1 MSKETIYKYLREGGL
16 SHNGACAMMGN
27 MYCESLLK
35 SDNVQDGFGYTD
47 EAYTYQVD
55 NKIITKAKFMTDA
68 IGYGLCQWTYWSRK
82 EELWN
87 RTVGQH
93 ESVSDEYIQCLFC
106 IVELKRDYSNLYTY
120 LCGDCDLY
128 TATSRICTE
137 FERPAVNNINDRY
150 NKAKEYDRDFAKDS
164 DPSSGGV
171 PTPNPPQST
180 DSVEITVR
188 VLRKG
193 DVGRDVFMLQTGLT
207 DMGIECGVPDGDF
220 GRLTEA
226 GVNDLKESIGLPTDG
241 VADGDVWQILF
252 Q

>member
-16 SHNGACAMMGN
+16 SHTGACAMMGN

-35 SDNVQDGFGYTD
+35 SDNVQDGMGYDDKTYTD
-47 EAYTYQVD
+47 AVNSGT
-55 NKIITKAKFMTDA
+55 ITKSSFVHDA
-68 IGYGLCQWTYWSRK
+68 RGYGLCQWTYYTRK
-82 EELWN
+82 AELWN
-87 RTVGQH
+87 LTVGYSY
-93 ESVSDEYIQCLFC
+93 SVSDESIQCELC
-106 IVELKRDYSNLYTY
+106 IRELMRDYPSLYDY

-137 FERPAVNNINDRY
+137 YERPAVNNINDRY
-150 NKAKEYDRDFAKDS
+150 NKAKEYDYDFAKDS
-164 DPSSGGV
+164 DSSSGSV
-171 PTPNPPQST
+171 PTPQPPQST

-226 GVNDLKESIGLPTDG
+226 GVNDLKESIGLPADG

>member
-47 EAYTYQVD
+47 DAYTYQVD
-55 NKIITKAKFMTDA
+55 KKIITKAKFVSDG

-87 RTVGQH
+87 RTVGQE

-106 IVELKRDYSNLYTY
+106 IVELERDYSNLYTY

-128 TATSRICTE
+128 TATSRVCKE
-137 FERPAVNNINDRY
+137 YERPAINNVDARY
-150 NKAKEYDRDFAKDS
+150 AKAKEYANDLKDS
-164 DPSSGGV
+164 GSSSGSV
-171 PTPNPPQST
+171 PTPQPPQST

-193 DVGRDVFMLQTGLT
+193 DMGRDVFMMQTGLS
-207 DMGIECGVPDGDF
+207 DMGIECGIPDGDF
-220 GRLTEA
+220 GRQTEA
-226 GVNDLKESIGLPTDG
+226 GVNDLRESVGLPMDG
-241 VADGDVWQILF
+241 TVDADVWQILF